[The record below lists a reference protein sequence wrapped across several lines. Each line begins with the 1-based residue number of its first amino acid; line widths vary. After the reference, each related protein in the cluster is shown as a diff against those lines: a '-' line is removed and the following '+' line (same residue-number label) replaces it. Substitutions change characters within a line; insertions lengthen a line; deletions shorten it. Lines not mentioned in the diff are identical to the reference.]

1 VGGSGREP
9 DFGLESET
17 RAAAKT
23 ACGLYKRLGVHM
35 SNISRRPASGGL
47 LLAATLV
54 CVSAVPWSD
63 TRAQS
68 ASPSIDFHVIDA
80 GHSKTLRSSCFHLSG
95 SIGQPAPGY
104 SSATG
109 FSVNAGFQAAAPTKN
124 RDEIFFN
131 GFEEC

>member
-1 VGGSGREP
+1 
-9 DFGLESET
+9 
-17 RAAAKT
+17 
-23 ACGLYKRLGVHM
+23 M
-35 SNISRRPASGGL
+35 GGL
-47 LLAATLV
+47 LLAAALV

-68 ASPSIDFHVIDA
+68 AGAVDRFPRDRR
-80 GHSKTLRSSCFHLSG
+80 GQQQTLRNSCFHLTG

-104 SSATG
+104 SSASG